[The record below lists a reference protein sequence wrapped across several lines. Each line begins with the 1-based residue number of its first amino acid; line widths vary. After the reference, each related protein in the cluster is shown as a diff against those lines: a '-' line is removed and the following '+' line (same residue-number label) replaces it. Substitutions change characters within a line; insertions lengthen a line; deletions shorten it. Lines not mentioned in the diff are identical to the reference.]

1 MKLAIALHLS
11 LDAIEQITLKFLN
24 FAATEASHVHVI
36 ALWTALVKVP
46 VTLEVHQVKLIHQ
59 PLALQE
65 AQRPVYSH
73 AIYVGVYPDGLTK
86 DLRSVQV
93 LLGSLDDAQ
102 DGAALPG
109 EAYAAVH
116 QLGLQESR
124 GFSLGQ
130 GHG

>member
-65 AQRPVYSH
+65 AQRPIYGH
-73 AIYVGVYPDGLTK
+73 AIYIGVYPDGLTK

-93 LLGSLDDAQ
+93 LLGSLDNLQNDTTLSRHANSAAQ
-102 DGAALPG
+102 
-109 EAYAAVH
+109 
-116 QLGLQESR
+116 
-124 GFSLGQ
+124 
-130 GHG
+130 

>member
-1 MKLAIALHLS
+1 MKLAIPLHLS
-11 LDAIEQITLKFLN
+11 LGAIEQITLELLN

-65 AQRPVYSH
+65 AQRPIYGH
-73 AIYVGVYPDGLTK
+73 AIYIGVYPDGLTK

-93 LLGSLDDAQ
+93 LLGSLDNLQNDTTLSRHANSAAQ
-102 DGAALPG
+102 
-109 EAYAAVH
+109 
-116 QLGLQESR
+116 
-124 GFSLGQ
+124 
-130 GHG
+130 